1 VQSFPAPGHRV
12 QVSETGAINSWWTRD
27 SRQLVYCGDDMRTL
41 WRVDVS
47 GGPTLTVGTPVKL
60 GVLPPGIV
68 WMSAAP
74 DRQRFLTLSPERT
87 GVGSMTV
94 VQNWRAAVGR

>member
-1 VQSFPAPGHRV
+1 
-12 QVSETGAINSWWTRD
+12 
-27 SRQLVYCGDDMRTL
+27 
-41 WRVDVS
+41 
-47 GGPTLTVGTPVKL
+47 VKL

-94 VQNWRAAVGR
+94 VQNWRSAVGR